1 MTLKFN
7 AAITRRESDKL
18 EVVVRGF
25 DRKGIMYDVVLTKRD
40 VNDLLSAI
48 TSAYRLTAK

>member
-1 MTLKFN
+1 MAEFLTWFFSTIGPWIL
-7 AAITRRESDKL
+7 
-18 EVVVRGF
+18 VVVHGLVVV
-25 DRKGIMYDVVLTKRD
+25 GASAHVVLTKRD